1 MERIFF
7 LLSCL
12 FLISCK
18 SNHTNQRGDVLK
30 KWILNNQHQL
40 MLDSDSLIQEYHNR
54 TKLTTTWTSSTIA
67 NTIYAENSLGELAK
81 KAGDSTDCIV
91 TEITFYKDSN
101 KKRKIMIAAK
111 DSTCSNV
118 FKNLILK
125 TDSTHDFIFG
135 KEE

>member
-1 MERIFF
+1 MGRIFF
-7 LLSCL
+7 LLNCI

-18 SNHTNQRGDVLK
+18 SNHRNQQDDVLK
-30 KWILNNQHQL
+30 TWILNNQHQL

-54 TKLTTTWTSSTIA
+54 TNLTTAWTSSTIA

-91 TEITFYKDSN
+91 TEIIFYKDSN
-101 KKRKIMIAAK
+101 KKRKIMIATK

-118 FKNLILK
+118 FKSLILK
-125 TDSTHDFIFG
+125 TDSTNDFIFG